1 MARDTSITA
10 YVDETTKSQLKRE
23 ADERDMTFSSY
34 LLHLID
40 RGRTAEAEDSLT
52 SRTDAEAAIER
63 VVQETVENY
72 HADLLDALEQASI
85 YSTANFELLAGSSG
99 FDVPGAARQDAF
111 QTARQRTHTPLSD
124 HDETMAADSTTGPDP
139 DLDEQDRDTERD
151 EAYSEKQEAQSFVDE
166 LRAGRDQ

>member
-10 YVDETTKSQLKRE
+10 YVNETTKSQLKRE

-63 VVQETVENY
+63 VVQETVEDY

-85 YSTANFELLAGSSG
+85 YSTANFELLAGTSG
-99 FDVPGAARQDAF
+99 FDVPGATRQDAF
-111 QTARQRTHTPLSD
+111 QTARQRTHTPLSE
-124 HDETMAADSTTGPDP
+124 HDETMTDDSTTDP
-139 DLDEQDRDTERD
+139 DLDDQDRGTERD
-151 EAYSEKQEAQSFVDE
+151 EDESEKQEAKSFVDE

>member
-63 VVQETVENY
+63 VVQETVEDY

-85 YSTANFELLAGSSG
+85 YSTANFELLAGTSG
-99 FDVPGAARQDAF
+99 FDVPGATRQDAF
-111 QTARQRTHTPLSD
+111 QTARQRTHTPLSE
-124 HDETMAADSTTGPDP
+124 HDETMTDDSTTGPD
-139 DLDEQDRDTERD
+139 LDDQDRDTERD
-151 EAYSEKQEAQSFVDE
+151 EGESEKQEAQSFVDE

>member
-63 VVQETVENY
+63 VVQETVEDY

-85 YSTANFELLAGSSG
+85 YSTANFELLAGTSG
-99 FDVPGAARQDAF
+99 FDVPGATRQDAF
-111 QTARQRTHTPLSD
+111 QTARQRTHTPLSE
-124 HDETMAADSTTGPDP
+124 HDETMTDDSTTDP
-139 DLDEQDRDTERD
+139 DLDDQDRGTERD
-151 EAYSEKQEAQSFVDE
+151 EGESEKQEAQSFVDE